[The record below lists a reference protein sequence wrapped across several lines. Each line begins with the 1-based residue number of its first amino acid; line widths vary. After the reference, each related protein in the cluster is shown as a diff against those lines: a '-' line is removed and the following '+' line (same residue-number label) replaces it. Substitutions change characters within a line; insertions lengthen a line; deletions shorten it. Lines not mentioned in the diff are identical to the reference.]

1 VTPFDFRP
9 RTRILF
15 GPGEFAR
22 LGEVA
27 REHNATRCL
36 LLADQAMVAAG
47 YAQEAIRSLKA
58 RRMEVFAFHD
68 FEENP
73 TVDMVSAAREYA
85 APQDIHLVVGVGGGS
100 CLDFTKAVNV
110 VLASGGSIRDYWGYG
125 NVPKPLL
132 PMIAVPTTSG
142 TGSEAQSN
150 TAIVDPAVGSH
161 SKPIKM
167 TCGDP
172 KIFFRAAILD
182 PKLTFSQPDA
192 LTAASG
198 YDAISHAIET
208 LVSTRRTPIS
218 ECFSR
223 EAWRLLDANFERVLK
238 VPEDMEARGA
248 MLLGSHF
255 AGIAVE
261 YAALGPAHACAQPL
275 VENFKLAH
283 GVAVA
288 LVLARAVE
296 WMGEPSN
303 LVRRLSHFAEAA
315 GLPRSLSDASIPEQ
329 TLPRLAEEAASQ
341 WSSRFSSRPFDA
353 QAALEIYQAAY

>member
-15 GPGEFAR
+15 GSGEFAR

-36 LLADQAMVAAG
+36 LLADQAMVSAG

-58 RRMEVFAFHD
+58 RRMEVFAFHE
-68 FEENP
+68 FEPNP
-73 TVDMVSAAREYA
+73 TVAMVDAARDYA
-85 APQDIHLVVGVGGGS
+85 APHNVNLIVGLGGGS
-100 CLDFTKAVNV
+100 ALDFTKAVNV
-110 VLASGGSIRDYWGYG
+110 VIANGGSLRDYWGYG
-125 NVPKPLL
+125 NVPRPLL
-132 PMIAVPTTSG
+132 PMIGVPTTAG

-150 TAIVDPAVGSH
+150 MAIVDPEAGSH
-161 SKPIKM
+161 GTPIKM
-167 TCGDP
+167 TSGDP
-172 KIFFRAAILD
+172 KVFFRAAILD
-182 PKLTFSQPDA
+182 PKLTLSQPDP

-208 LVSTRRTPIS
+208 LVSTKRTPIS
-218 ECFSR
+218 ECYSR
-223 EAWRLLDANFERVLK
+223 EAWRLLDANFERVLRA
-238 VPEDMEARGA
+238 PEDIDARGA

-255 AGIAVE
+255 AGIAIE

-275 VENFKLAH
+275 VENFKLSH

-296 WMGEPSN
+296 WLGEPSN
-303 LVRRLSHFAEAA
+303 LVRRLGYLVEAA
-315 GLPRSLSDASIPEQ
+315 GLPRSLHDVSVPEQ
-329 TLPRLAEEAASQ
+329 TLPRLAEEAAAQ
-341 WSSRFSSRPFDA
+341 WTSRFSSRPFDA
-353 QAALEIYQAAY
+353 QAALEIYHSAY